1 MSSLSDRRNAELQ
14 SRMERLE
21 TFIDEASR
29 RLAAIEARL
38 PRRKITAPNGCLGAQ
53 QAAHESG
60 MSLSGF
66 YRNWRKLGIIG
77 VRCDSCLMF
86 NPASL
91 PVRKL

>member
-1 MSSLSDRRNAELQ
+1 MSNVADRRIAELQ
-14 SRMERLE
+14 GRVEKLE
-21 TFIDEASR
+21 TFIDD

-38 PRRKITAPNGCLGAQ
+38 PHRKITAPPGYLGAQ